1 MRSRKQTTKINR
13 TLKNRIT
20 NYICKTEKRDIC
32 CEDDIERTTAI
43 NQIFDLYTKLAIL
56 FNEENEYLSYL
67 DNDIVKFIGYKIDL
81 EKNKDTKGVK
91 LWEKIDSTIRKGK
104 NISKNKIITVLMSV
118 PLYYL
123 LSFLGYAY
131 YRYTTTNNAINNT

>member
-1 MRSRKQTTKINR
+1 MRSRKQPTKINR
-13 TLKNRIT
+13 TLKKRIT
-20 NYICKTEKRDIC
+20 QYICNTEKQDIC
-32 CEDDIERTTAI
+32 CEEDIERTMAI
-43 NQIFDLYTKLAIL
+43 DQIFDLYRKLAIL
-56 FNEENEYLSYL
+56 LDVESEYLSYL

-104 NISKNKIITVLMSV
+104 NISKNKIITLLMTV

-131 YRYTTTNNAINNT
+131 YRYTTTNDAMKNA

>member
-1 MRSRKQTTKINR
+1 MPSRKQPTKINR

-20 NYICKTEKRDIC
+20 QYICNTEKQDIC
-32 CEDDIERTTAI
+32 CEEDIERTMAI
-43 NQIFDLYTKLAIL
+43 DQIFDLYRKLAIL
-56 FNEENEYLSYL
+56 FEEESEYLSYL
-67 DNDIVKFIGYKIDL
+67 DNDIVKFIGYKSDL

-91 LWEKIDSTIRKGK
+91 LWKKIDSTIRKGK
-104 NISKNKIITVLMSV
+104 NISKNKIISLLMTI

-131 YRYTTTNNAINNT
+131 YRYTTTNDAMKNV